1 MMGQPPANPKIY
13 HIVNVDR
20 LSSILQC
27 GHIYSDAEVIRLGL
41 AGTNIGMNTIKQRR
55 LQLPVKCHPGITVGQ
70 CVPFYF
76 CPRSVMLYV
85 IHRRDNP
92 ELLYKGGQEPIV
104 HLEADLT
111 KVIGAAQAIN
121 RRWAFTTSN
130 AGAVYTDFY
139 SDFGRLNE
147 INWTAVNAVQWSQ
160 ADIKEAKQSEFL
172 LHTSFPW
179 NFVERIVTYSEST
192 ASAVAR
198 VLHNAAHRPPVEI
211 KKQWYY

>member
-1 MMGQPPANPKIY
+1 MAQPPPNPKIY

-20 LSSILQC
+20 LRSILDHGC
-27 GHIYSDAEVIRLGL
+27 IYSDAEVIRLGL
-41 AGTNIGMNTIKQRR
+41 GGTNIGMNTIKQRR

-85 IHRRDNP
+85 IYRRDNP
-92 ELLYKGGQEPIV
+92 ELLYKGGQEPVI

-111 KVIGAAQAIN
+111 NVVQKATDASQ
-121 RRWAFTTSN
+121 RWAFTTSN
-130 AGAVYTDFY
+130 AGAFYTDFY
-139 SDFGRLNE
+139 SSLQHLNQ
-147 INWTAVNAVQWSQ
+147 INWDAVAANQWAQ

-172 LHTSFPW
+172 VHTSFPW
-179 NFVERIVTYSEST
+179 ELVERIVTYSEST

-198 VLHNAAHRPPVEI
+198 VLHNATHRPPVEI